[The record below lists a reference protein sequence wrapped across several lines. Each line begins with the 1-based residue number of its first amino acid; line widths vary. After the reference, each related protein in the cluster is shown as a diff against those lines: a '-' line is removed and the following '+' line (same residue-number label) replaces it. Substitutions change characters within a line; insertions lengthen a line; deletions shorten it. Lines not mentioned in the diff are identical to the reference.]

1 MSEPVWLPFHLVT
14 TVQAEQLAIFG
25 GAPGLR
31 DENMLSSALDRP
43 RNQWTYG
50 ENDLHALAAAYA
62 FGIAKNHPFVDGNK
76 RTALIAVGL
85 SLAFNGLEFDADEA
99 DAAVHIQALA
109 AGELSE
115 AQVTTWIRSV
125 TKASQ

>member
-1 MSEPVWLPFHLVT
+1 MSEPVRLPLHLVT

-85 SLAFNGLEFDADEA
+85 FLAFNGLEFDADEA

-115 AQVTTWIRSV
+115 AELTAWIRSV
-125 TKASQ
+125 TKAAQ